1 MNVTY
6 KGLHRELPEK
16 LQSKLDAKFA
26 KLSKLLERRGEREAH
41 VIVKEE
47 RHLQHAEIT
56 IQFYDHQLVAEA
68 ADPDLF
74 TAFSSA
80 LAKLEA
86 QAVKQR
92 GRWREKHRRES
103 PPAGAASVEARV
115 DGAGKRAAAHGG
127 NPGPQ
132 VHRVTLERRKPI
144 TLDEAVLLMDKS
156 RDYLVYR
163 DAQSERMSVLVRR
176 RDGHFDLIEC

>member
-6 KGLHRELPEK
+6 KGLQSELPEK
-16 LQSKLDAKFA
+16 IQSKLDVKFA

-41 VIVKEE
+41 VIVREE

-74 TAFSSA
+74 AAFAGA

-92 GRWREKHRRES
+92 GRWREKHRREA
-103 PPAGAASVEARV
+103 PPAEAPPVARV
-115 DGAGKRAAAHGG
+115 DGAPKRTAKAPA

-132 VHRVTLERRKPI
+132 VYRVSLERRKPI
-144 TLDEAVLLMDKS
+144 TLDEAVLLMDKK